1 MSANQPRSYERR
13 RELIREWLKTGK
25 TGTASQIAAEL
36 SIDRTAC
43 YDSLRKLGLLGEAVR
58 LRRVEVIGPTG
69 RRWPDADLWG
79 AAESSTDNLPDTVH
93 ASEQPSS
100 IVGKALA
107 ARHPLQTIF
116 WGAST

>member
-1 MSANQPRSYERR
+1 MTATPRSYERR
-13 RELIREWLKTGK
+13 RELIREWLATGK
-25 TGTASQIAAEL
+25 TGTATQIAAEL
-36 SIDRTAC
+36 SINRTAC
-43 YDSLRKLGLLGEAVR
+43 YDSLRRLEAIGGAKR
-58 LRRVEVIGPTG
+58 LRRVEVISPTG

-79 AAESSTDNLPDTVH
+79 TAESSTDNLPDTVH

-116 WGAST
+116 WNGA